1 MEFLGLLWNEV
12 VTRPMTNSLL
22 LLYVLLASN
31 LGLAIIAFT
40 VVVRGLTYPL
50 VVRQLRQTRKLQAL
64 QPRIKELN
72 ERHKNNPQVRGQ
84 EMMKLYREM
93 GVNPIGCL
101 GPMVIQ
107 MPIFIGLFWAIN
119 NVLPFT
125 PENLAGLSGRMY
137 GWLPHLDAIVP
148 VNRGFLGMD
157 LALEPMRSGSILG
170 YALVGLSGLTMYV
183 QQKMTQGPSMDPQ
196 QASTQRMML
205 FMFPVMFGMFSLFFP
220 LGLVIYWVASNLI
233 GIVMQYLVTG
243 RGGLAPVPAAAGASR
258 QAPSPSR
265 PRRPSR
271 MGPTLS
277 GALPPAKEHN
287 GDGATAQEPDQDGED
302 GGRSG
307 GARPPRTRRRPRRGG
322 GRRPQ

>member
-1 MEFLGLLWNEV
+1 MEFLSLLWSEV
-12 VTRPMTNSLL
+12 VIRPMTNSLL

-40 VVVRGLTYPL
+40 FVMRGLTYPL
-50 VVRQLRQTRKLQAL
+50 VVRQLRQTRKMQAL
-64 QPRIKELN
+64 QPRVKELN
-72 ERHKNNPQVRGQ
+72 ERYKNNPQVRGQ

-93 GVNPIGCL
+93 GVSPIGCL

-125 PENLAGLSGRMY
+125 PENLAGLSGRLY

-148 VNRGFLGMD
+148 VNSGFLGMD

-170 YALVGLSGLTMYV
+170 YAMVGLSGLTMFL
-183 QQKMTQGPSMDPQ
+183 QQKMTQGPSLDPQ

-205 FMFPVMFGMFSLFFP
+205 FMFPAMFGMFSLFFP
-220 LGLVIYWVASNLI
+220 MGLVIYWVASNLI
-233 GIVMQYLVTG
+233 GIVMQYFVTG
-243 RGGLAPVPAAAGASR
+243 RGGLTPVPAAGSSR
-258 QAPSPSR
+258 QAPPASR
-265 PRRPSR
+265 SRRPSR

-287 GDGATAQEPDQDGED
+287 GDGATADESDQNGED

-307 GARPPRTRRRPRRGG
+307 GTRPPRTRRRPRRGG